1 MIIFESL
8 NFVLFATFVVRM
20 SVFDVFTALAN
31 LAVGSC
37 NGALVKVERSFR
49 AAARRQ
55 IMAEKIV
62 YLNGSFVAENEA
74 KVSVLD
80 SGFNAGDGVYD
91 VTRTF
96 AHKPFRLRD
105 HTARLFRSLR
115 YTRIDCGLSLED
127 MEKVTVEVFERNR
140 PMLEKEEEVAIWQ
153 VVSRGMRSSRG
164 NRTIGRA
171 TVAIYCISIAFEEFA
186 RHYVDGVKLVIPS
199 TRRIPPQCL
208 EPKAK
213 INNKMNHNMA
223 IFEAKQVDPH
233 AIPLMLDLDGN
244 ISESNAHNFF
254 LVVNGKLCT
263 PSNKNVLD
271 GVTKDAL
278 FRLASKLEIEVMEG
292 NFTPYDAYN
301 AEEAFLASTSPT
313 IVPVQSINGVR
324 PTQEVP
330 GPVTKRL
337 IQAWSD
343 MVGVDIVL
351 QALNHLAGEE
361 RERLLKQW
369 RDKIAA

>member
-1 MIIFESL
+1 
-8 NFVLFATFVVRM
+8 
-20 SVFDVFTALAN
+20 
-31 LAVGSC
+31 
-37 NGALVKVERSFR
+37 
-49 AAARRQ
+49 
-55 IMAEKIV
+55 MAEKII
-62 YLNGSFVAENEA
+62 YLNGAFVPESEA

-80 SGFNAGDGVYD
+80 AGFNAGDGVYD
-91 VTRTF
+91 VTRSF
-96 AHKPFRLRD
+96 GHRLFRLRE

-115 YTRIDCGLSLED
+115 YTRIDCGLAPDE
-127 MEKVTVEVFERNR
+127 MERVTAELFERNK
-140 PMLEKEEEVAIWQ
+140 PYLEKDEEVAVWQ

-164 NRTIGRA
+164 NRAAGKA
-171 TVAIYCISIAFEEFA
+171 TVAIYCISIGFEEFA
-186 RHYVDGVKLVIPS
+186 RHYVEGVKLVIPS

-223 IFEAKQVDPH
+223 IFEARQVDPQ

-244 ISESNAHNFF
+244 ISESNAHNYF

-271 GVTKDAL
+271 GITKDAL
-278 FRLASKLEIEVMEG
+278 FELAAKLKIDVMDG

-313 IVPVQSINGVR
+313 ILPVQSVNGVR
-324 PTQEVP
+324 PTKEVP
-330 GPVTKRL
+330 GPLTKRL

-343 MVGVDIVL
+343 MVGVDIVM
-351 QALNHLAGEE
+351 QALNHLEAGE
-361 RERLLKQW
+361 RDRL
-369 RDKIAA
+369 IAAWRAKTAA